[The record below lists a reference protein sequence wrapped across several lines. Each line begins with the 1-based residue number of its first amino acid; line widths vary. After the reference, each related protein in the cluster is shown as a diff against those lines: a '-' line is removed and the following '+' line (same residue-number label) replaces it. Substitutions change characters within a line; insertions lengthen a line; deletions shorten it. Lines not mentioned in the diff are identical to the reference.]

1 MRILGVDPGLRC
13 VGYGVIEFHK
23 QGAYISVRGRDCRL
37 KVIEAGVIRTLSKDK
52 LTNRINKIYN
62 ALTKVLQAH
71 RPDVLAIE
79 ELYSHYENPKTAI
92 MMAHAR
98 GVICL
103 VAAQQKLNVVGYA
116 PRKVKKAVTGA
127 GAATKSQMQRVI
139 KELLGLKAVPEPH
152 DVADALALAITHINI
167 ISRKI

>member
-1 MRILGVDPGLRC
+1 MRVLGVDPGPQC
-13 VGYGVIEFHK
+13 VGYGVIEFNKH
-23 QGAYISVRGRDCRL
+23 GACLSVRGRDRRL
-37 KVIEAGVIRTLSKDK
+37 KIIEAGVIRSSSKDK
-52 LTNRINKIYN
+52 LTNRLNKIYN
-62 ALTKVLQAH
+62 ALSQVLQAC
-71 RPDVLAIE
+71 RPDVLALE

-103 VAAQQKLNVVGYA
+103 VAAQQKLNIAGYA

-139 KELLGLKAVPEPH
+139 KEMLGLKAVPEPH

>member
-1 MRILGVDPGLRC
+1 MRVLGVDPGLQC
-13 VGYGVIEFHK
+13 VGYGVIEFNK
-23 QGAYISVRGRDCRL
+23 QEDCMSVRGRDGRL
-37 KVIEAGVIRTLSKDK
+37 KLIEAGVIKTSSKDK
-52 LTNRINKIYN
+52 FTNRLNKIYN
-62 ALTKVLQAH
+62 ALSQVFQAC
-71 RPDVLAIE
+71 RPDVMALE

-103 VAAQQKLNVVGYA
+103 VAAQAKLNVTGYA

-127 GAATKSQMQRVI
+127 GGATKSQMQQVI
-139 KELLGLKAVPEPH
+139 KEILGLKGLPEPH

-167 ISRKI
+167 TSRKI